1 MRILVSVQTILELNP
16 IPEADKIEVATVLGW
31 QLVVKKWEFKVGD
44 KCVYFEIDSLL
55 PIRPCFEFLNKGK
68 LYSVNIEW
76 TTYSGIRLKTIKL
89 RGQYSQGLALPLN
102 VIEWDYWVNLS
113 EVEVWSDI
121 TELLN
126 VVKWEKEMPASLSW
140 KARAFPSFLNKT
152 DETRIQSIPN
162 VLTQYADVA
171 FYVAEKL
178 DGSSATFYKNEWV
191 FGACSRNLEILED
204 EGNSFWNIA
213 RTYNLV
219 EKLPD
224 GMCIQW
230 ELVWPWIQENKLKL
244 GHLDFYMFNAYDI
257 KSRKYYSID
266 EIEDIAK
273 SMNVKVVPIIDKEF
287 YLNGKTVKDLIEYA
301 DRKSTFGDM
310 NQEWFVFR
318 PVKEIVDQKLWRLSF
333 KAISPSFLVRYDE

>member
-1 MRILVSVQTILELNP
+1 MRTLVSVQTVLELNP

-31 QLVVKKWEFKVGD
+31 QLVVKKWEFQVGD

-55 PIRPCFEFLNKGK
+55 PVRPCFEFLNKGK

-89 RGQYSQGLALPLN
+89 RGQYSQGLALPLS
-102 VIEWDYWVNLS
+102 VIEWDYGVNLS
-113 EVEVWSDI
+113 DVEIGSDI
-121 TELLN
+121 TDLLN
-126 VVKWEKEMPASLSW
+126 VVKWEKEMPASLSG
-140 KARAFPSFLNKT
+140 KARNFPSFLNKT

-162 VLTQYADVA
+162 VLETYVNIP

-178 DGSSATFYKNEWV
+178 DGSSATFYKNDWV

-204 EGNSFWNIA
+204 EWNSFWNIA
-213 RTYNLV
+213 RTYKLM
-219 EKLPD
+219 EKLPE
-224 GMCIQW
+224 GMCIQG

-257 KSRKYYSID
+257 KTRKYYSID
-266 EIEDIAK
+266 ELEAIGKELNLK
-273 SMNVKVVPIIDKEF
+273 LVPIVDKEF
-287 YLNGKTVKDLIEYA
+287 YLNGRTVKELLEYA

-318 PVKEIVDQKLWRLSF
+318 PVTEIFDKKLGRLSF
-333 KAISPSFLVRYDE
+333 KAISPSFLVKYDE